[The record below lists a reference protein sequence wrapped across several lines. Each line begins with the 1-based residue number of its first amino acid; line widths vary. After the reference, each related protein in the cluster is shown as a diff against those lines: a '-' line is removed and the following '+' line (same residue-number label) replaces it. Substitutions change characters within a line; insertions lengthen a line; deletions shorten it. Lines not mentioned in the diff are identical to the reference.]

1 MGSRHERG
9 LVEDALDSGV
19 GALAGG
25 ATGAVGHGDEIGAQW
40 RQPRDRFPQ
49 RLLHLLGLGRKK
61 LEGDADAPFA
71 AVVDEAALARGDRGI
86 GAHQATSRSAM
97 AMRGSRPSQSET
109 AILPPEFCSGARLCW
124 RTTSRPRS
132 EERRV

>member
-61 LEGDADAPFA
+61 LEGDADTPLA
-71 AVVDEAALARGDRGI
+71 AV
-86 GAHQATSRSAM
+86 
-97 AMRGSRPSQSET
+97 
-109 AILPPEFCSGARLCW
+109 
-124 RTTSRPRS
+124 RS
-132 EERRV
+132 EERRVGKECRASWCTSGKKNRYMQN